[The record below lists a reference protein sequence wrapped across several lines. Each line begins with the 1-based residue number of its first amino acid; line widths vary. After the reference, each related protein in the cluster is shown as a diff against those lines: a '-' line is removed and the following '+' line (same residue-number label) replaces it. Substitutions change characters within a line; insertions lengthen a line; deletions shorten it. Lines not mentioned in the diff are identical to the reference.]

1 MKKMLFALLTVALVP
16 QVSHAQD
23 RLTTQFFSSP
33 HTFNPALAGL
43 MPTKIRGN
51 ANFRSMNGDSTQGP
65 STMVNASADIRIGTD
80 LLPKRDAFGIGIAYG
95 YEQFKENK
103 NYYWNSRSATLSL
116 AYHKSIDK
124 RGKHSISFGAQATT
138 VDKNVLITK
147 TEVYK
152 ELLYT
157 DFSVGAVYTGKL
169 GDNLGVFGGYKYG
182 HITEP
187 FEFAFAGNSS
197 RLDNGGTAL
206 AGMTLGLGGSNAL
219 YINAYMHNQADVTYL
234 QAGGYARIHLN
245 AGKKAK
251 TAETALYIGG
261 YYKHDDAVAP
271 YLGVEYADFRFA
283 ASYDINISDKA
294 PAYKNNG
301 GLEFSVTY
309 AGAASK
315 KKTKMKYGKSRMPE
329 LF

>member
-1 MKKMLFALLTVALVP
+1 MKKLLLVVITLAALP
-16 QVSHAQD
+16 YCIHAQD

-65 STMVNASADIRIGTD
+65 STMVNASADMRIGYD
-80 LLPKRDAFGIGIAYG
+80 ELPRSDAFGVGIAYG
-95 YEQFKENK
+95 FEQFKQNK
-103 NYYWNSRSATLSL
+103 NYYWNSRTATLSL

-124 RGKHSISFGAQATT
+124 KGRHNVSFGVQGSMI
-138 VDKNVLITK
+138 DKDVQITK
-147 TEVYK
+147 TENYK

-157 DFSVGAVYTGKL
+157 DYSVGVVYSGKL

-187 FEFAFAGNSS
+187 FEYTFAGQSS
-197 RLDNGGTAL
+197 RLDNSGTAL
-206 AGMTLGLGGSNAL
+206 AGMTMGLGGSNAL

-261 YYKHDDAVAP
+261 FYKHDDAVAP
-271 YLGVEYADFRFA
+271 YLGLEYADFRFA
-283 ASYDINISDKA
+283 ASYDINISENA
-294 PAYKNNG
+294 PAYKNTG

-309 AGAASK
+309 AGAVSK
-315 KKTKMKYGKSRMPE
+315 KKTKMKYGGYRLPE